1 MRLGSECCDRIAS
14 DRQQLIATKPT
25 IVSRD
30 KFTIANKVHLMR
42 TPILLV
48 IVNYLNRCSLVLDL
62 PLRGWSKEKRN
73 LDFANVS
80 PRYAS
85 FLSGFTG

>member
-14 DRQQLIATKPT
+14 DRQQLIATKP
-25 IVSRD
+25 
-30 KFTIANKVHLMR
+30 TIANKVHLMR

-62 PLRGWSKEKRN
+62 PLRGWSKEQRN